1 MSSGVIFWETLYY
14 KRNSALADYSSGTAG
29 LRHRSPGAATAA
41 KFIAFVASPQGQKI
55 IQDYGKDKY
64 GEGLYNDA
72 AYAKQYDE

>member
-1 MSSGVIFWETLYY
+1 MPAIRRHSGRGHGRQIHRL
-14 KRNSALADYSSGTAG
+14 RG
-29 LRHRSPGAATAA
+29 LS
-41 KFIAFVASPQGQKI
+41 QGQKI